1 MRTNYRIDGFQETYF
16 VISDLDELLEL
27 AHIDFEPIYE
37 RVQGQPEYEPGQI
50 LAGDTL
56 IARGTGRYHDGKR
69 REQ

>member
-1 MRTNYRIDGFQETYF
+1 MKGDPAVE
-16 VISDLDELLEL
+16 
-27 AHIDFEPIYE
+27 FEPIYQ

-56 IARGTGRYHDGKR
+56 IARGSGRYHAGKR